1 MPWMQNASNRLNAF
15 SLLFIIVFISL
26 SSDMNILPYKFLS
39 SYGIMGRI
47 YSSATF
53 QSQQNVCVVHSTHF
67 SHQDKD

>member
-1 MPWMQNASNRLNAF
+1 MQNASNRLNAF
-15 SLLFIIVFISL
+15 SLLFIFVFISL

-39 SYGIMGRI
+39 SYGIMGQI

-67 SHQDKD
+67 NHQDKD